1 MIAVATGRRPLT
13 VASALTLLVATPCC
27 ALGDGIRESGG
38 LFAQLR
44 VKLSLF
50 GPLLGV
56 APARGTW
63 DWGQRTGV
71 RLIQPGPFAR
81 QG

>member
-1 MIAVATGRRPLT
+1 MIAVAAGRRPLT
-13 VASALTLLVATPCC
+13 VASAVTLLEASPRR

-50 GPLLGV
+50 GTLLGE

-63 DWGQRTGV
+63 GWGQRTGA

>member
-1 MIAVATGRRPLT
+1 MIAVAAGRRPLT
-13 VASALTLLVATPCC
+13 VASAVTLLEASPRC

-50 GPLLGV
+50 GTLLG
-56 APARGTW
+56 
-63 DWGQRTGV
+63 
-71 RLIQPGPFAR
+71 
-81 QG
+81 

>member
-1 MIAVATGRRPLT
+1 MIAVATGGCPLT
-13 VASALTLLVATPCC
+13 AAGALTFLEASPRC

-38 LFAQLR
+38 LFAQLC

-50 GPLLGV
+50 GTPLWV

-63 DWGQRTGV
+63 GRGQRTGA

>member
-1 MIAVATGRRPLT
+1 MIAVATGHRPLT
-13 VASALTLLVATPCC
+13 VASALTLLEAGPHC

-50 GPLLGV
+50 GTLLCV

-63 DWGQRTGV
+63 GWGQRTGA